1 MKKAAFGY
9 ILVGLS
15 LGLLIANIYHN
26 IYLAPSTSVE
36 LFRSIQNTGDYEEVK
51 KLLAEGD
58 TESFSE
64 EDYEFIS
71 NLQNY
76 PHNISQFTLLSYQ
89 DTAYLLRTTPGTEKL
104 KIIQV
109 EELPADLQSYF
120 QEMVKD

>member
-1 MKKAAFGY
+1 MKKAAIGY

-15 LGLLIANIYHN
+15 LGLLITNIYHN
-26 IYLAPSTSVE
+26 VYLAPSTSVE

-51 KLLAEGD
+51 KLLAEDD
-58 TESFSE
+58 TESFSG

-76 PHNISQFTLLSYQ
+76 PHIISQFTLLSYQ

-109 EELPADLQSYF
+109 EELPDNLQVYF

>member
-1 MKKAAFGY
+1 MKKKAIGY

-36 LFRSIQNTGDYEEVK
+36 LYRAITNIDNYKEAK
-51 KLLAEGD
+51 KLLAGED
-58 TESFSE
+58 LEHFSQ
-64 EDYEFIS
+64 EDYEFIR
-71 NLQNY
+71 NFENI
-76 PHNISQFTLLSYQ
+76 PHIISQFTLLSYQ

-109 EELPADLQSYF
+109 EELPNDLQVYF
-120 QEMVKD
+120 QELVKD

>member
-1 MKKAAFGY
+1 MKKAAIGY

-15 LGLLIANIYHN
+15 LGLLITNIYHN
-26 IYLAPSTSVE
+26 VYLAPSTSVE

-51 KLLAEGD
+51 KLLAEDD

-64 EDYEFIS
+64 EDYEFIN

-76 PHNISQFTLLSYQ
+76 PHIISQFTLLSYQ

-109 EELPADLQSYF
+109 EELPDNLQVYF